1 MGGFRPWRSF
11 DWKDGLKVK
20 PLVPVVSFCI
30 VYKSGENQLR
40 PRFIYSYFVGD
51 VDAYIRRV
59 GSRSPLQQGSGL
71 LCNRAETERGGGGIR
86 VG

>member
-1 MGGFRPWRSF
+1 MEVFRLEGW
-11 DWKDGLKVK
+11 V
-20 PLVPVVSFCI
+20 
-30 VYKSGENQLR
+30 E
-40 PRFIYSYFVGD
+40 GD